1 MSPRHA
7 LAAVLVAVVWG
18 VNFVVIHVGLATTP
32 PLLLAALR
40 FALVAGSLAWFVPR
54 PALAWPRLVALGLAL
69 YVGQF
74 GLLFTAMDVGLSAGL
89 AAVVMQA
96 QAVFTVVAAVA
107 LLGER
112 PGRSQVAG
120 VAVATCGLLLIGL
133 DRGGADRQQVLGF
146 VLCLLAGASW
156 AAGNLLART
165 AGVTQGLGLVVWGS
179 VVAAPVLGV
188 LALWQVGPAR
198 LPAALAAVIVAVVWG
213 VNFVVIHVGL
223 TTTPPLLLAALRFA
237 LVAGSLAWFVPRPA
251 LAWPRLVALGL
262 ALYVG
267 QFGLLFTA
275 MDVGLS
281 AGLAAVVMQAQAVF
295 TVVAAVALLGERPGR
310 SQVAGVAVATG
321 GLLLI
326 GLDRGGSSPLGFVLC
341 LLAGA
346 SWAAGNLLAR
356 TAGVTQG
363 LGLVV
368 WGSVVAAPVLGVL
381 ALWQVGPARLPAV
394 LAGIDGA
401 GLLALAYLT
410 VLATV
415 VGFGTWSA
423 LMGRYPAAVVA
434 PFTMLVPPVGLAAAW
449 LALGERPSALAVAG
463 SALVVGGL
471 LLPQL
476 RRLRRRAAAAPAAPD
491 AVVPGPA

>member
-7 LAAVLVAVVWG
+7 LAAVIVAVVWG

-198 LPAALAAVIVAVVWG
+198 LPAALA
-213 VNFVVIHVGL
+213 
-223 TTTPPLLLAALRFA
+223 
-237 LVAGSLAWFVPRPA
+237 
-251 LAWPRLVALGL
+251 
-262 ALYVG
+262 
-267 QFGLLFTA
+267 
-275 MDVGLS
+275 
-281 AGLAAVVMQAQAVF
+281 
-295 TVVAAVALLGERPGR
+295 
-310 SQVAGVAVATG
+310 
-321 GLLLI
+321 
-326 GLDRGGSSPLGFVLC
+326 
-341 LLAGA
+341 
-346 SWAAGNLLAR
+346 
-356 TAGVTQG
+356 
-363 LGLVV
+363 
-368 WGSVVAAPVLGVL
+368 
-381 ALWQVGPARLPAV
+381 
-394 LAGIDGA
+394 GIDGA

-449 LALGERPSALAVAG
+449 WALGERPSAQAVAG

-476 RRLRRRAAAAPAAPD
+476 RRLRRRPVAAPAATD

>member
-1 MSPRHA
+1 MSPRH
-7 LAAVLVAVVWG
+7 
-18 VNFVVIHVGLATTP
+18 
-32 PLLLAALR
+32 
-40 FALVAGSLAWFVPR
+40 
-54 PALAWPRLVALGLAL
+54 
-69 YVGQF
+69 
-74 GLLFTAMDVGLSAGL
+74 
-89 AAVVMQA
+89 
-96 QAVFTVVAAVA
+96 
-107 LLGER
+107 
-112 PGRSQVAG
+112 
-120 VAVATCGLLLIGL
+120 
-133 DRGGADRQQVLGF
+133 
-146 VLCLLAGASW
+146 
-156 AAGNLLART
+156 
-165 AGVTQGLGLVVWGS
+165 
-179 VVAAPVLGV
+179 
-188 LALWQVGPAR
+188 
-198 LPAALAAVIVAVVWG
+198 ALAAVIVAVVWG

-281 AGLAAVVMQAQAVF
+281 AGLAAVVMQSQAVF

-310 SQVAGVAVATG
+310 VQVLGVAVATA

-326 GLDRGGSSPLGFVLC
+326 GLDRGGSSVLGFVLC

-346 SWAAGNLLAR
+346 SWAVGNLLAR

-368 WGSVVAAPVLGVL
+368 WGSVVAAPVLAVL
-381 ALWQVGPARLPAV
+381 ALWQVGPARLPSA
-394 LAGIDGA
+394 LAGIDAA

-434 PFTMLVPPVGLAAAW
+434 PFTMLVPPVGLATAW
-449 LALGERPSALAVAG
+449 LALGERPSGPAVAG

-476 RRLRRRAAAAPAAPD
+476 RRLPLLHGHRTPATPSRDDHALRD
-491 AVVPGPA
+491 DHASSRPA